1 MRWMKLALLFVP
13 LNACIYYEGGECD
26 DCGWDDWCT
35 WDCDDDPVD
44 IDDTGAVADDT
55 GDDNVIVLDL
65 SLTPSEAEQGAM
77 LIGSLKSGGG
87 EDLSGVS
94 AVEFSAS
101 VSVNALQAR
110 AEEVILSLSVAADAE
125 IGPVDLFLDFEDGT
139 TAFGEAVFT
148 ILEATEPPDTGDDED
163 PC

>member
-1 MRWMKLALLFVP
+1 MKLALLLVP

-26 DCGWDDWCT
+26 GCDWDDWCD
-35 WDCDDDPVD
+35 WDDDCTDDPVD
-44 IDDTGAVADDT
+44 VDDTGVADDT

-65 SLTPSEAEQGAM
+65 SLTPGEAEQGDM
-77 LIGSLKSGGG
+77 LIASLTSAGG

-94 AVEFSAS
+94 AAEFSAG

-110 AEEVILSLSVAADAE
+110 TEEVILSLSVAADAE
-125 IGPVDLFLDFEDGT
+125 IGPVDLTLGFEDGT

-148 ILEATEPPDTGDDED
+148 ILEAIEPPVDTGEED
-163 PC
+163 TGC